1 MSCSRSWGAVR
12 ASDRGWGAVMGAAD
26 GEPESR
32 KRSGEQWWPERG
44 KWSGKAMC
52 KCQGVC

>member
-1 MSCSRSWGAVR
+1 VDHGGAVR
-12 ASDRGWGAVMGAAD
+12 TSDRGWGAVVGAAD

-32 KRSGEQWWPERG
+32 RRSSEQWWPEQG
-44 KWSGKAMC
+44 KLSGKAMC